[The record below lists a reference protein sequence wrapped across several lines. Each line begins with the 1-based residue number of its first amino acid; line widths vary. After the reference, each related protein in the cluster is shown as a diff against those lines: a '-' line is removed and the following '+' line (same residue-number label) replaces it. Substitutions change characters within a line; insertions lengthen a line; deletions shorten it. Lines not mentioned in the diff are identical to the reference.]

1 MALQSFVTVAELE
14 AFWRTLTQP
23 EKDRADSLLLLASNR
38 LRLMAEN
45 INIDLDAKVNGSEV
59 YKSNVQYVVMES
71 VKRALLTPIDA
82 PPANSIQ
89 QTAGPYSENIT
100 FTNPSGDLWFKK
112 GELSELGLYGH
123 QTLGSIA
130 TTRKEIYS

>member
-1 MALQSFVTVAELE
+1 MALTSYVTVPELE
-14 AFWRTLTQP
+14 AFWRPLVGA
-23 EKDRADSLLLLASNR
+23 ESSRATTLLLLASNR

-45 INIDLDAKVNGSEV
+45 IGINLDEKVAASEI
-59 YKSNVQYVVMES
+59 YKSNVQYVIMEA
-71 VKRALLTPIDA
+71 VKRAILTPTDA

-112 GELSELGLYGH
+112 TELAEIGLYGS
-123 QTLGSIA
+123 QSLSSIA
-130 TTRKEIYS
+130 TTRKELYS